1 MNIAILEGIYC
12 MLLEAGLP
20 KILKSEVVSTRAF
33 LIKNVYIHE
42 YTSRHGILKCET
54 NRLL

>member
-1 MNIAILEGIYC
+1 MNISVLEGIYC
-12 MLLEAGLP
+12 MLLGAGLP
-20 KILKSEVVSTRAF
+20 KILKSEVVSTRDF